1 MIVCVCNV
9 ISEHDIRQAV
19 SEGADSVEQLGD
31 RLNLGQCCGVCT
43 DAAGECLA
51 NVQVNETP
59 LPPAG

>member
-19 SEGADSVEQLGD
+19 SEGADTVEQLGD
-31 RLNLGQCCGVCT
+31 RLNLGRCCGVCT

-51 NVQVNETP
+51 SVQVNETP
-59 LPPAG
+59 LPTAV